1 MCIGRHAR
9 DIPYV
14 YSLQMQTKSGLGLN
28 PRDLA
33 LIQNGSCISEDYFLP
48 WGEYYSNSYSYL

>member
-9 DIPYV
+9 AIPDV